1 MCVKIPEI
9 KTIIRSQFFRF
20 LIVGGLN
27 TLFSYALYAFL
38 IWLRLGFFLAS
49 TVSTVIGIAFNFK
62 TTGTLV
68 FKNKDNRLIV
78 KFFGVYVVTYC
89 INVSGLWVL
98 TRLGVNEY
106 LAGLVM
112 VLPVAM
118 LSFVLMRTFV
128 FPKSAAID
136 ENRYHS

>member
-1 MCVKIPEI
+1 MVQVKSFF
-9 KTIIRSQFFRF
+9 RSQFFRF

-27 TLFSYALYAFL
+27 TLFSYFLYAAF
-38 IWLRLGFFLAS
+38 IWLKFGFFLAS
-49 TVSTVIGIAFNFK
+49 TVSTIIGIMFNFK

-78 KFFGVYVVTYC
+78 KFFGVYGVTYC
-89 INVSGLWVL
+89 INVSGLWLL
-98 TRLGVNEY
+98 THLGVNEY

-128 FPKSAAID
+128 FPRKD
-136 ENRYHS
+136 Q